1 MPVTAVAVTISGYEL
16 HVLRLLTL
24 DIILISPKADWHAAA
39 ESAALADLT
48 DVKTTATRAAL

>member
-1 MPVTAVAVTISGYEL
+1 L

-39 ESAALADLT
+39 ESAALADLS